1 MIFLVLFAFGKYYCM
16 KYSYKLSPKKKFNN
30 TDKPN
35 QHGKLNEEPDQP
47 KEVNLKG
54 LMPEKVEAYPFIS

>member
-1 MIFLVLFAFGKYYCM
+1 M

-47 KEVNLKG
+47 YYEVDLKD
-54 LMPEKVEAYPFIS
+54 LMPELVET